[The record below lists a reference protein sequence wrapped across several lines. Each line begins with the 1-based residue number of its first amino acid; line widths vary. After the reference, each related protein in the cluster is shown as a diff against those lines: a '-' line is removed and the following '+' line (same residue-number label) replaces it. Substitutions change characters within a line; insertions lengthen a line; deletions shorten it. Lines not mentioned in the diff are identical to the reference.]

1 MKVIK
6 FEAIV
11 ECIDNVVCS
20 EPWRFTDDELDAHD
34 PALDA
39 KVAACGA
46 PLRALLEPLAD
57 DFGRVT
63 VEQLQRELWKYE
75 GMVQALELAIEEA
88 ENPRLRGAEPLE
100 SLGIDGAQ

>member
-6 FEAIV
+6 FETVV
-11 ECIDNVVCS
+11 ECIDDVVCS
-20 EPWRFTDDELDAHD
+20 EPWRFTEDELDARD

-39 KVAACGA
+39 KVAECGK

-57 DFGRVT
+57 DFQRVT
-63 VEQLQRELWKYE
+63 VEQLRRELWKYE
-75 GMVQALELAIEEA
+75 GMVQALESAIEEA
-88 ENPRLRGAEPLE
+88 ENPRLRGAELLE